1 MSRYDIEKST
11 RACLVGAIV
20 ESKGNISKTA
30 ELTGLTRAT
39 CYRLIKKH
47 GIDLK
52 GYRLSAGVKLGR
64 SN

>member
-1 MSRYDIEKST
+1 MSRYDIDKAT
-11 RACLVGAIV
+11 RGCLVGAII

>member
-1 MSRYDIEKST
+1 MSRYDIEINT

-52 GYRLSAGVKLGR
+52 GYRLNAGHKLGR
-64 SN
+64 RN